1 MAGLFAIADYRR
13 LWLMGLVAAVVRW
26 LELLVFAVVAYRQ
39 SGSAFV
45 VTMLTMLRL
54 LPMGLFGA
62 FMGAWAERIE
72 RRRAQL
78 AIQLMLLAGSSVLAL
93 LAYTGELRIWHL
105 AVGAFINGIG
115 WASDNPVRRMML
127 GEVVG
132 GERVSLAMAID
143 IGSNNGS
150 RMLGPTLGGL
160 LLARLGVEGCF
171 ALSVAFYLAGLAA
184 CLRLTHR
191 NPPAARGTEAVLA
204 RVAQGLA
211 LAWRDRRLRG
221 IFVVTIAYNLF
232 GWPFTAMVPVL
243 AQDHLHL
250 STVGIGLI
258 ASLDGTGAF
267 LGAILIGWLVAG
279 ARGQALCYIGGCALY
294 MAMLALFALAAT
306 PFAAGLALLL
316 VGIGGAGF
324 SIMQATLV
332 YLAAPVDMRSRA
344 LGVLSVCI
352 GLGPIGFF
360 NLGLMANAIGPRWA
374 TVASGAEGLVALA
387 LCWPLWRRL

>member
-13 LWLMGLVAAVVRW
+13 LWLMGLVASVVRW

-45 VTMLTMLRL
+45 VTMLAMLRL

-62 FMGAWAERIE
+62 FMGAWAERME
-72 RRRAQL
+72 RSRAQL

-105 AVGAFINGIG
+105 AVGAFVNGIG

-127 GEVVG
+127 GEVAG

-150 RMLGPTLGGL
+150 RMLGPTLGGV
-160 LLARLGVEGCF
+160 LLANLGVEGCF
-171 ALSVAFYLAGLAA
+171 ALSVALYLVGLGA
-184 CLRLTHR
+184 CLRLGHR
-191 NPPAARGTEAVLA
+191 NPPKTHSGEPVLVQ
-204 RVAQGLA
+204 VAQGLA

-250 STVGIGLI
+250 STEGIGLI
-258 ASLDGTGAF
+258 ASVDGTGSF
-267 LGAILIGWLVAG
+267 LGAVLIGWLVRT
-279 ARGQALCYIGGCALY
+279 RGQALCYVGGCALY

-306 PFAAGLALLL
+306 PWLAGGALLL

-332 YLAAPVDMRSRA
+332 YLAAPVEMRSRA

-352 GLGPIGFF
+352 GIGPIGFF
-360 NLGLMANAIGPRWA
+360 NLGLMAEAIGPRWA
-374 TVASGAEGLVALA
+374 TLTSGVEGLVALA